1 MNVPTEQEV
10 FAAASRAR
18 DGSVAT
24 IDPGL
29 VLQGLL
35 LLLRLIRGGGT
46 SSLTVADLESD
57 LDHFP

>member
-1 MNVPTEQEV
+1 
-10 FAAASRAR
+10 
-18 DGSVAT
+18 
-24 IDPGL
+24 